1 MRKNKNYKLKA
12 AKESAALDISTTKGH
27 KEKWYLQHFI
37 TIMNVINVM
46 MTEG

>member
-12 AKESAALDISTTKGH
+12 AKESIALHISSTRGH
-27 KEKWYLQHFI
+27 KEKWFLQHFI
-37 TIMNVINVM
+37 NIMNVTDVK